1 MRYLARHLVYVL
13 VILFCTCAHSQN
25 SNPACPL
32 VVKTVAIDGGVI
44 SYLEGGKGERILL
57 LHGLFAQKEQWL
69 EVGCALAI
77 GGFDVIAPD
86 LPGYGA
92 SITYPVSVYLL
103 ETQVKILHK
112 LVGITGGNPIH
123 VAGSSMGGAIA
134 SLYADQYPK
143 EIKSLAFIGAPLG
156 IIGWSSRVRASIF
169 QGVNPFIPI
178 SNDQLDFEMSL
189 LFFKP
194 PVIEEAVK
202 AQLLK
207 DYANNNRHYQQVW
220 DIVNFYVMSLNQ
232 RQAHPVRTLIL
243 WGKQD
248 GIFDIAGLP
257 SLKKKIPHAQSIE
270 FADAAHLLMLE
281 QPKKVFDVYSQFL
294 RP

>member
-1 MRYLARHLVYVL
+1 MRYLARYLVSAL

-25 SNPACPL
+25 SNPTCPL
-32 VVKTVAIDGGVI
+32 VSKTAAIDGGVI

-77 GGFDVIAPD
+77 GGFEVIAPD

-92 SITYPVSVYLL
+92 STAYPVSVYPL
-103 ETQVKILHK
+103 EKQVKILHQ
-112 LVGITGGNPIH
+112 LVGSRPIH
-123 VAGSSMGGAIA
+123 IAGSSMGGAIA

-156 IIGWSSRVRASIF
+156 IIGWSPKVKTSIF
-169 QGVNPFIPI
+169 QGINPFIPI
-178 SNDQLDFEMSL
+178 SNDQLDLEMSL

-207 DYANNNRHYQQVW
+207 EYLSNNRHYQQVW
-220 DIVNFYVMSLNQ
+220 DIVNFYDASLNR

-257 SLKKKIPHAQSIE
+257 LLKKKIPHAQSFE